1 MGNPFMNKQNITIQD
16 DVSAPGTDRTLA
28 ILEYLGGYRNGRSAS
43 EIGRSLGLPLNSV
56 GRIVDTMHRRGWLY
70 RREDDRRY
78 TLTNRVAELTR
89 PQVHDKSLVVSAW
102 DSLRK
107 LRDELGET
115 SQLLTMVDDKAVVLE
130 QCESSQSIKVSGK
143 VGFRV
148 PMYSCAPG
156 KAILTNLAETELDEY
171 FSRVTLKRFT
181 ATTHSTE
188 KKLRVNLALT
198 RDRGYALDLAEG
210 LEGIHCAA
218 AVILDD
224 FHYPVGAV
232 TVMAPAFRLKA
243 ENLDEAGQ
251 SCLNIAREIRERLL
265 K

>member
-1 MGNPFMNKQNITIQD
+1 
-16 DVSAPGTDRTLA
+16 
-28 ILEYLGGYRNGRSAS
+28 
-43 EIGRSLGLPLNSV
+43 
-56 GRIVDTMHRRGWLY
+56 
-70 RREDDRRY
+70 
-78 TLTNRVAELTR
+78 
-89 PQVHDKSLVVSAW
+89 
-102 DSLRK
+102 
-107 LRDELGET
+107 
-115 SQLLTMVDDKAVVLE
+115 
-130 QCESSQSIKVSGK
+130 
-143 VGFRV
+143 
-148 PMYSCAPG
+148 MYSCAPG

-188 KKLRVNLALT
+188 KKLRVDLALT
-198 RDRGYALDLAEG
+198 RERGYALDLAEG

-243 ENLDEAGQ
+243 EHLDEVGQ
-251 SCLNIAREIRERLL
+251 SCLNVAREIRERLL

>member
-1 MGNPFMNKQNITIQD
+1 MMSKQSISIQE

-28 ILEYLGGYRNGRSAS
+28 ILEYLGGYRDGRSAS

-78 TLTNRVAELTR
+78 SLTNRVAELTR
-89 PQVHDKSLVVSAW
+89 PQVRDKSLVVSAW

-115 SQLLTMVDDKAVVLE
+115 SQLLTMVDDKVVVLE

-156 KAILTNLAETELDEY
+156 KAILTGLPEGELDGY
-171 FSRVTLKRFT
+171 FSRVALKRFT
-181 ATTHSTE
+181 KTTHYTE
-188 KKLRVNLALT
+188 KKLRADLELT
-198 RDRGYALDLAEG
+198 RGRGYALDFAEG

-218 AVILDD
+218 AVIIDD
-224 FHYPVGAV
+224 FHYPIGAV
-232 TVMAPAFRLKA
+232 TVIAPAFRLKI
-243 ENLDEAGQ
+243 EHLEEAGQ
-251 SCLNIAREIRERLL
+251 SCLKAAQEIRELLL

>member
-1 MGNPFMNKQNITIQD
+1 
-16 DVSAPGTDRTLA
+16 
-28 ILEYLGGYRNGRSAS
+28 
-43 EIGRSLGLPLNSV
+43 
-56 GRIVDTMHRRGWLY
+56 
-70 RREDDRRY
+70 
-78 TLTNRVAELTR
+78 
-89 PQVHDKSLVVSAW
+89 
-102 DSLRK
+102 
-107 LRDELGET
+107 
-115 SQLLTMVDDKAVVLE
+115 MVDDKAVVLE

-143 VGFRV
+143 IGFRV

-156 KAILTNLAETELDEY
+156 KVILTNLAETELDEY

>member
-1 MGNPFMNKQNITIQD
+1 MSKQSISIQE

-28 ILEYLGGYRNGRSAS
+28 ILEYLGGYREGQSAS

-89 PQVHDKSLVVSAW
+89 PQVRDRSLVVSAW
-102 DSLRK
+102 ESLRK

-115 SQLLTMVDDKAVVLE
+115 SQLLTMVDDKVVVLE

-143 VGFRV
+143 VGLRV

-156 KAILTNLAETELDEY
+156 KAILTDLPKGELDDY
-171 FSRVTLKRFT
+171 FSLVSLKRFT
-181 ATTHSTE
+181 ETTHDTE
-188 KKLRVNLALT
+188 KKLRTDLMLT

-218 AVILDD
+218 AAILDD
-224 FHYPVGAV
+224 FHYPVAAI
-232 TVMAPAFRLKA
+232 TVIAPLFRLKA
-243 ENLDEAGQ
+243 EFLAKAGEACVLA
-251 SCLNIAREIRERLL
+251 SRAIRKRLL

>member
-1 MGNPFMNKQNITIQD
+1 MMSTKSISIQE

-28 ILEYLGGYRNGRSAS
+28 ILEYLGGYRDGRTAS

-56 GRIVDTMHRRGWLY
+56 GRIIDTMHRRGWLY

-78 TLTNRVAELTR
+78 SLTNRVTELTR

-107 LRDELGET
+107 LRDKLGET

-143 VGFRV
+143 IGFRV

-156 KAILTNLAETELDEY
+156 KAILSNLPELELEEY
-171 FSRVTLKRFT
+171 FSRVALKVFT
-181 ATTHSTE
+181 KRTHSTE
-188 KKLRVNLALT
+188 KKLRTDLALS
-198 RDRGYALDLAEG
+198 RERGFALDLAEG

-232 TVMAPAFRLKA
+232 TVIAPAFRLKV
-243 ENLDEAGQ
+243 ENLEKAGQ
-251 SCLNIAREIRERLL
+251 SCMNAAQEIRERLL

>member
-1 MGNPFMNKQNITIQD
+1 MQNIQIQE

-28 ILEYLGGYRNGRSAS
+28 ILEFLGGYRNGRSSS
-43 EIGRSLGLPLNSV
+43 EIARGLGLPVNSV

-89 PQVHDKSLVVSAW
+89 PQVNDKSLVVCAW
-102 DSLRK
+102 ESLRK
-107 LRDELGET
+107 LRDEIGET
-115 SQLLTMVDDKAVVLE
+115 AQLLSMVDDKAVVLE
-130 QCESSQSIKVSGK
+130 QCETTQSIKVSGK

-156 KAILTNLAETELDEY
+156 KAILAELPEEELAEFL
-171 FSRVTLKRFT
+171 SRVTLKRFT
-181 ATTHSTE
+181 ATTHATE
-188 KKLRVNLALT
+188 KKLRADLALT
-198 RDRGYALDLAEG
+198 QERGYALDLAEG
-210 LEGIHCAA
+210 LEGIHCAG

-232 TVMAPAFRLKA
+232 TVIAPSFRLKGDLL
-243 ENLDEAGQ
+243 ETAGTACQ
-251 SCLNIAREIRERLL
+251 DAAREIRERLL